1 MKFDRAS
8 YILTDTP
15 LKKDLLRLFKKAD
28 KLTIL
33 DIGGC
38 EGEESIRY
46 SRLFPNAEIF
56 IFEPLPANQELI
68 KTNIIHYKIENV
80 KLLSFALSDEDGIA
94 EFYVSSAHPQDQ
106 LKELD
111 WNFGNKSS
119 SLLEPETYT
128 IHKWLK
134 FKDKIKVPTMT
145 LNTFVEQNKMDK
157 IDFVHMD
164 VQGAELK
171 VLLGAKD
178 NLKKIKA
185 MWLEVADISIYKNQV
200 LRKEIE
206 GFMKSNGFSLVKT
219 QMEGLTGDQF
229 YINNKERSLL
239 SFFNNL
245 KNIKMRLSL
254 KNIFRNR
261 ESLLINKHKKTS
273 YSQSGEDL
281 IVKFIFD
288 CIGISKPTY
297 LDIGAHHPY
306 YISNTALF
314 YENGS
319 TGINVE
325 PDPLL
330 FNDFLIHR
338 KKDVNLNIGVGDNN
352 DELDFYV
359 ISSSTLNTFSKE
371 EAEKYAQEGDY
382 NIIRTEKI
390 KVNTLNYIL
399 DKYANSIFPQFLS
412 IDAEGV
418 DELIIKAINF
428 EKNYPIVIC
437 IETITFSTSGN
448 GIKNKSLISFI
459 ESKGYMVYA
468 DTNINTI
475 FVKENLWKRK

>member
-1 MKFDRAS
+1 MCDRTS
-8 YILTDTP
+8 YILSETP
-15 LKKDLLRLFKKAD
+15 LKKDLLRLFKRED
-28 KLTIL
+28 RLIIV

-46 SRLFPNAEIF
+46 SKLFPNAEIF
-56 IFEPLPANQELI
+56 IFEPLPSNQDLI
-68 KTNIIHYKIENV
+68 KQNFTNYKIDNV
-80 KLLSFALSDEDGIA
+80 KLLPVALSDNDGFA
-94 EFYVSSAHPQDQ
+94 DFHVSSGHPEDQ
-106 LKELD
+106 QTELD

-119 SLLEPETYT
+119 SLLEPETST

-145 LNTFVEQNKMDK
+145 LSTFVGQNKIDK

-185 MWLEVADISIYKNQV
+185 IWLEVSDITIYKNQV

-206 GFMKSNGFSLVKT
+206 GFMKENGFFLVKT
-219 QMEGLTGDQF
+219 EMEGVAGDQF

-254 KNIFRNR
+254 KNIFRNK
-261 ESLLINKHKKTS
+261 ESLLINQHKKTS

-319 TGINVE
+319 VGINVE

-330 FNDFLIHR
+330 FNDFLIYR
-338 KKDVNLNIGVGDNN
+338 KNDVNLNIGVSDKNS
-352 DELDFYV
+352 ELDFYV
-359 ISSSTLNTFSKE
+359 ISTSTLNTFSKE

-382 NIIRTEKI
+382 NITRTEKI
-390 KVNTLNYIL
+390 KVKTLNYIL

-475 FVKENLWKRK
+475 FVKENFWKKK

>member
-1 MKFDRAS
+1 MFDRIS
-8 YILTDTP
+8 YILSDTP
-15 LKKDLLRLFKKAD
+15 LKKDLLRLFQKED
-28 KLTIL
+28 KLIIL

-46 SRLFPNAEIF
+46 SKLFPNAEIF
-56 IFEPLPANQELI
+56 IFEPLPSNQDLI
-68 KTNIIHYKIENV
+68 KQNFANYKIDNI
-80 KLLSFALSDEDGIA
+80 KLLPVALSDKDGFA
-94 EFYVSSAHPQDQ
+94 DFYVSSGHPEDQ
-106 LKELD
+106 LTELD

-119 SLLEPETYT
+119 SLLEPEIST

-134 FKDKIKVPTMT
+134 FKNKIKVPTMT
-145 LNTFVEQNKMDK
+145 LYTFVEQNKIDK

-178 NLKKIKA
+178 NLNKIKA
-185 MWLEVADISIYKNQV
+185 IWLEVSDITIYKNQV

-206 GFMKSNGFSLVKT
+206 GFMKENGFYLVKT
-219 QMEGLTGDQF
+219 EMEGIAGDQF

-245 KNIKMRLSL
+245 KNIKMRSSL
-254 KNIFRNR
+254 KNIFRNK
-261 ESLLINKHKKTS
+261 ESLLNNEHKKSS

-288 CIGISKPTY
+288 CIGISNPTY

-319 TGINVE
+319 TGINIE

-338 KKDVNLNIGVGDNN
+338 KNDINLNIGVSDKNN
-352 DELDFYV
+352 ELDFYV
-359 ISSSTLNTFSKE
+359 ISSPTLNTFSKE

-382 NIIRTEKI
+382 NIIRIEKI
-390 KVNTLNYIL
+390 KVKTLDYIL
-399 DKYANSIFPQFLS
+399 NKYANSIFPQFLS

-418 DELIIKAINF
+418 DELIIKDINF

-448 GIKNKSLISFI
+448 GVKNTSLISFI

-475 FVKENLWKRK
+475 FVKENFWKKK